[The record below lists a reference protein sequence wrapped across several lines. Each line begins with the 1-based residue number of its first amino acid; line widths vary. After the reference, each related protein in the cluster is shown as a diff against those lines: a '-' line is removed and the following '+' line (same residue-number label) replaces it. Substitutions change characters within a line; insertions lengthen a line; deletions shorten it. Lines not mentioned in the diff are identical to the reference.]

1 MNHERSPGSLTL
13 RRYERDARR
22 LVAMFSA
29 IHPSDESHW
38 PAILGSPGFIQWARM
53 YLDALTSRAT
63 VRRYRAALVAVART
77 QLGDAPDLLV
87 DASTGRERPIT
98 QSSASA
104 PLSGE
109 QWKTIEHNIRHYRW
123 DGRSDWGARA
133 ARLLRLTLL
142 TGVLPAEWV
151 NASIRHTVRGRMLSI
166 PAEPPRGNA
175 RVLDISALDPDT
187 EAQIQEILQLR
198 DHLGPEEWRAQVNR
212 VPWHL
217 RHAAAR
223 LWPEERPR
231 ATLHAAREHFAR
243 QLMTAGWKAEDVAK
257 ALGLVRLPAKWRQ
270 SQQPCT
276 EIPIIK
282 ISLGYVPGLH
292 FADNHYA
299 TRNA

>member
-1 MNHERSPGSLTL
+1 
-13 RRYERDARR
+13 
-22 LVAMFSA
+22 
-29 IHPSDESHW
+29 
-38 PAILGSPGFIQWARM
+38 
-53 YLDALTSRAT
+53 
-63 VRRYRAALVAVART
+63 
-77 QLGDAPDLLV
+77 
-87 DASTGRERPIT
+87 
-98 QSSASA
+98 
-104 PLSGE
+104 
-109 QWKTIEHNIRHYRW
+109 
-123 DGRSDWGARA
+123 
-133 ARLLRLTLL
+133 
-142 TGVLPAEWV
+142 
-151 NASIRHTVRGRMLSI
+151 MLAI
-166 PAEPPRGNA
+166 PAEPPRGKA
-175 RVLDISALDPDT
+175 RALDISALDPVS

-270 SQQPCT
+270 SQQPFT

-292 FADNHYA
+292 FADGRRA
-299 TRNA
+299 TTA